1 MHLKEQF
8 QSDEND
14 ENGRKKNCEC
24 FRCKANS
31 KKGKC
36 NILESPTSTEQ
47 TNFNLIR
54 SDLKLLINS

>member
-1 MHLKEQF
+1 MMKTGE
-8 QSDEND
+8 
-14 ENGRKKNCEC
+14 KKQNCEC

-36 NILESPTSTEQ
+36 SILEPLNSTEQ
-47 TNFNLIR
+47 TIFNLIR